1 MPEIGSDAAQNDRIG
16 TPSSS
21 GQKTPGIA
29 SGNLPNMHSTMSGDI
44 LERLTRIDQAV
55 NPRSTSAPA
64 TQRVRID
71 GKFFSR
77 GGQRVRVRGVT
88 YGPFAP
94 RTVGEPFPSPEQV
107 ARDFALMHAAGIDSI
122 RVYHFPP
129 DWLLS
134 LADRHEIR
142 VLVDVPWSKH
152 LCFLDSTRAQTEA
165 RQAVRD
171 AARRG
176 RNHPSILAYSLA
188 NEIPAN
194 VVRWH
199 GARRVERF
207 LAELRDVAKQADSDG
222 LVTYANFPST
232 EYLDLSFLDF
242 ATFNV
247 YLHDLEAF
255 RRYLLRLQNI
265 VGDRPLL
272 LGELGM
278 DTIRHGEAEQA
289 EFLAGHVR
297 EAVLTGVA
305 GAFVFSWTDDWHT
318 GGQPV
323 NDWAF
328 GITNAQRAPK
338 ASYHELRSVFEKAPA
353 ALLQEAPRVS
363 VVVCSYNGGRTLDQ
377 CIRSL
382 LALEYPNYEVIVVDD
397 GSTDDTQAIL
407 SRFPAIRAIR
417 QENQGLSVARNVGVT
432 AATGEIVA
440 YTDSDCFVD
449 RDWLTQLV
457 NQFQRST
464 SVAVGGPNLA
474 PDDGWLAGCVAAAP
488 GQPMHVLVSDQEAEH
503 IPGCNMAFRRDAL
516 LAIKAFDPLF
526 RKAGDDVDVC
536 WRLQQAGFW
545 IAFAP
550 GAFVW
555 HHRRQN
561 VRAFFRQQSGYGEA
575 EALLRFKHPDRFN
588 SRGDGKWNGALYG
601 GSLRGLRLSQAII
614 YRGVFG
620 SGLFQCLYQPA
631 PAHWVVLPSTLEWHV
646 AAALMAL
653 AAIIWP
659 AVWIAAAAMLV
670 LSLLVGSIQAAQAR
684 LAPQHDGWKARLLVS
699 WLCYAQPLVR
709 SWRRYHTR
717 LFSYRAP
724 LAVSLPAGR
733 RERLSVFGKRTVAY
747 WSERGIERLQLLGRV
762 ILYLNEHRWGKTLD
776 SGWDDWDLEM
786 YCHPWTVLQVST
798 ADENHGDGRF
808 MIRVRYRLRPSGYWK
823 LLAFTGTV
831 AAGVAAAGLFWPAA
845 AVAATCAAACAG
857 LWWLGTFRASQALAV
872 FDLWADECGLH
883 RCAPVEPSR
892 VETTTAGGR
901 PGFVRRLF
909 GRIARLFSSGN
920 RTENDGQHP
929 NAAAPQTGR
938 AG

>member
-1 MPEIGSDAAQNDRIG
+1 MMETGSAKI
-16 TPSSS
+16 S
-21 GQKTPGIA
+21 GGKPPKM
-29 SGNLPNMHSTMSGDI
+29 NSTATGDI
-44 LERLTRIDQAV
+44 LQRPTRIDQAV
-55 NPRSTSAPA
+55 NPPSEPAP
-64 TQRVRID
+64 RPERLRID

-94 RTVGEPFPSPEQV
+94 HANDEPFPCPEQV
-107 ARDFALMHAAGIDSI
+107 AHDFAMMHAAEINSI
-122 RVYHFPP
+122 RIYHFPP
-129 DWLLS
+129 DWLLA
-134 LADRHEIR
+134 LADQEEIG
-142 VLVDVPWSKH
+142 VLIDVPWAKH
-152 LCFLDSTRAQTEA
+152 LCFLDNAATQAEA

-171 AARRG
+171 AASRG
-176 RNHPSILAYSLA
+176 CRHAAILAYSLA

-207 LAELRDVAKQADSDG
+207 LAELRDVAKQADPGG

-289 EFLAGHVR
+289 GFLAGHVR
-297 EAVLTGVA
+297 EAALAGVA
-305 GAFVFSWTDDWHT
+305 GTFVFSWTDDWHT

-323 NDWAF
+323 EDWAF
-328 GITNAQRAPK
+328 GITDARRAPK
-338 ASYHELRSVFEKAPA
+338 ASYHELGSVFQKSPA
-353 ALLQEAPRVS
+353 ALLEEAPRVS

-382 LALEYPNYEVIVVDD
+382 LALNYANYEVIVVDD
-397 GSTDDTQAIL
+397 GSTDDTQPIL
-407 SRFPAIRAIR
+407 SGFSTIQAIR
-417 QENQGLSVARNVGVT
+417 QENQGLSVARNVGME

-440 YTDSDCFVD
+440 YTDADCFAD
-449 RDWLTQLV
+449 PDWLTHLV
-457 NQFQRST
+457 FQFQRST
-464 SVAVGGPNLA
+464 AAAVGGPNLA
-474 PDDGWLAGCVAAAP
+474 PDDGWLAACVAAAP

-503 IPGCNMAFRRDAL
+503 IPGCNMAFLKDAL
-516 LAIKAFDPLF
+516 LAIKGFDPLF

-536 WRLQQAGFW
+536 WRLQQAGYW
-545 IAFAP
+545 ITFAP

-555 HHRRQN
+555 HHRRPN
-561 VRAFFRQQSGYGEA
+561 IRAFFRQQAGYGEA

-601 GSLRGLRLSQAII
+601 ASLPGLRVAQSII

-631 PAHWVVLPSTLEWHV
+631 PAHWAVLPSTLEWHA
-646 AAALMAL
+646 AAALAAA
-653 AAIIWP
+653 AAIVWP
-659 AVWIAAAAMLV
+659 VAGVAAAAMLA
-670 LSLLVGSIQAAQAR
+670 LSLLVASIQAAGAR
-684 LAPQHDGWKARLLVS
+684 VAPQHDGWQARLLVV
-699 WLCYAQPLVR
+699 WICYGQPLVR
-709 SWRRYHTR
+709 SWRRYQTR

-724 LAVSLPAGR
+724 IAIPVSTGR
-733 RERLSVFGKRTVAY
+733 RTRLSLLGKRTVAY
-747 WSERGIERLQLLGRV
+747 WSETGVERLQLLGRV
-762 ILYLNEHRWGKTLD
+762 ILYLNENRWGKTLD

-786 YCHPWTVLQVST
+786 YCHPWTVVQVST
-798 ADENHGDGRF
+798 ADENHGNNRF

-823 LLAFTGTV
+823 LLAFTGTI
-831 AAGVAAAGLFWPAA
+831 AAGVAAATWSWPAA
-845 AVAATCAAACAG
+845 AVAAACGAACAG
-857 LWWLGTFRASQALAV
+857 LWWLGTSRASHALAV
-872 FDLWADECGLH
+872 FDRWADECGLH
-883 RCAPVEPSR
+883 RCTPAEPR
-892 VETTTAGGR
+892 HAEIAAAGKR
-901 PGFVRRLF
+901 PALIRRLF
-909 GRIARLFSSGN
+909 GRLARLFSSADGAP
-920 RTENDGQHP
+920 NDSQPAGDP
-929 NAAAPQTGR
+929 TVLESGR
-938 AG
+938 PG